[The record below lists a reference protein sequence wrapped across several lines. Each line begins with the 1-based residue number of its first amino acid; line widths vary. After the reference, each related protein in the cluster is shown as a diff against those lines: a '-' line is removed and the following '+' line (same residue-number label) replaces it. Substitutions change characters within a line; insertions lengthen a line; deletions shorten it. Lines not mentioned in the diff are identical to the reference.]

1 MMKTINTINYKKILT
16 ILLFNIILLPLEA
29 SIDVK
34 IITKINNEI
43 ITNVDVID
51 EYNYLNDLNNDL
63 KNLDKKSNLEI
74 AKDSLIRE
82 KIKKSELEKH
92 FKLNQDI
99 EILES
104 IIENFYTKLNLQN
117 EDEFKDYLLNFDITL
132 KEVENKIK
140 IEVLW
145 NQLIQ
150 IKFSKQINI
159 NIEELKKK
167 IIDEDLNTRL
177 TTSYN
182 LSEIVFEIQD
192 NKDLAKMFDEIN
204 QSIVSNGFNNTA
216 NKFSISDTSKFG
228 GKIGWIKENQLS
240 KKIIN
245 SLQSLNIGDYTKPID
260 IANGFLIL
268 KLLDKKEEKSLS
280 DPKKILDNL
289 ISYETNRQFSEFS
302 IMHFNKLKLNT
313 SIVNE

>member
-1 MMKTINTINYKKILT
+1 MMKKINNIIYKKILT

-51 EYNYLNDLNNDL
+51 EYNYLTALNNDL
-63 KNLDKKSNLEI
+63 KDLDKKSVLEI
-74 AKDSLIRE
+74 AKNSLIRE

-92 FKLNQDI
+92 FNLNRDI

-117 EDEFKDYLLNFDITL
+117 KDEFKNYLLNFDITL

-167 IIDEDLNTRL
+167 IVDEDLNTRL

-192 NKDLAKMFDEIN
+192 NKDLSKIFDEIN
-204 QSIVSNGFNNTA
+204 QSIISNGFNNTA

-228 GKIGWIKENQLS
+228 GQIGWIKENQLS

-268 KLLDKKEEKSLS
+268 KLLDKKGEKSLS